1 MISDD
6 IIHNSVLFRTNSNT
20 NKAPFLV
27 PIKDSISD
35 RLNKN
40 ETNNRKSLLV
50 KSNNNGLKAD
60 TIKRAIHDGFMAAAI
75 GDLEWLKQTLKI
87 SSDIVLD
94 PNVYFFLFHFLLIFL
109 KVIIAQLIILGFY
122 NASFS

>member
-20 NKAPFLV
+20 NKVPFLV

-40 ETNNRKSLLV
+40 DTNNKKYLI

-75 GDLEWLKQTLKI
+75 GDLEWFKQTLKI

-94 PNVYFFLFHFLLIFL
+94 PNVIFFYLIF
-109 KVIIAQLIILGFY
+109 Y
-122 NASFS
+122 NFFKNY

>member
-6 IIHNSVLFRTNSNT
+6 IIHNSVLFRNNSNK
-20 NKAPFLV
+20 NKVPFLV
-27 PIKDSISD
+27 PIKDSISE

-40 ETNNRKSLLV
+40 DLNTKKLVIKS
-50 KSNNNGLKAD
+50 SNNGLKAE

-75 GDLEWLKQTLKI
+75 GDLEWFKQTLKI

-94 PNVYFFLFHFLLIFL
+94 SNVTFNFL
-109 KVIIAQLIILGFY
+109 KSI
-122 NASFS
+122 

>member
-6 IIHNSVLFRTNSNT
+6 IIHNSVLFRSNSNT
-20 NKAPFLV
+20 NKVPFLV

-40 ETNNRKSLLV
+40 DLNSKKLIIKS
-50 KSNNNGLKAD
+50 NNGLKAE
-60 TIKRAIHDGFMAAAI
+60 TINRAIHDGFMAAAI

-94 PNVYFFLFHFLLIFL
+94 PNVNFIFFFKFNIYNF
-109 KVIIAQLIILGFY
+109 IINFILGFY
-122 NASFS
+122 NITLS